1 MLYYDVESAD
11 EDDIDNLMNDSNT
24 EFIAGEKITQA
35 VSTQDTSLN
44 TSEANLYVLP
54 RDNQSKKKKEEEL
67 WKSTK
72 KMKVTKEEKCHL
84 VPETQT
90 NLNKAVFPIEI
101 FFFVTDLEG
110 LIELRDAQSNFYTH
124 QNGRNFTVTKEE
136 LKALLGIEFIIEI
149 NKLPTNC

>member
-84 VPETQT
+84 VPEIQT

-101 FFFVTDLEG
+101 FFFCDG
-110 LIELRDAQSNFYTH
+110 
-124 QNGRNFTVTKEE
+124 
-136 LKALLGIEFIIEI
+136 
-149 NKLPTNC
+149 